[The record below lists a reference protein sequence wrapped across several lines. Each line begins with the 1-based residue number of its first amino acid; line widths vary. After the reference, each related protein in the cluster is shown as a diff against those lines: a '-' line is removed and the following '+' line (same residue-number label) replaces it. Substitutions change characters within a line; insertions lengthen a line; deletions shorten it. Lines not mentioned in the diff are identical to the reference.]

1 MPAHVRRRSLQQYR
15 SGHVRCL
22 SILNFFTLGVVIH
35 ILSGVSFELARDKKG
50 LTWDVYQRGL
60 GAWRRAKKITIP
72 RGPAPN
78 RQRKLI
84 AYSGI
89 SPLWQSLVNKG
100 EGIVETGIPY
110 RWGYAFYA
118 GDIITTYVLF
128 RCHESILIVSAG
140 LNYTRIL
147 KGGVLELSARFGSE
161 ITNCGATSTR
171 WGSFKFKRSS
181 SC

>member
-1 MPAHVRRRSLQQYR
+1 MVGHSKISRRWYASSTLLVPKLTTTCAAHVRRRSLQQYR

-22 SILNFFTLGVVIH
+22 SIPTLGVVIH
-35 ILSGVSFELARDKKG
+35 NILSGVSFELARDKKG
-50 LTWDVYQRGL
+50 LTFDVYQRGL
-60 GAWRRAKKITIP
+60 RAWRRAKTITIP

-128 RCHESILIVSAG
+128 RCHESILIVLQG
-140 LNYTRIL
+140 
-147 KGGVLELSARFGSE
+147 
-161 ITNCGATSTR
+161 
-171 WGSFKFKRSS
+171 
-181 SC
+181 